1 MPGPLF
7 AEGDDVSLHP
17 IEEEDHEF
25 VQRGTN
31 HPDVRESLGS
41 TDIQTSD
48 EVADMLADDEHRF
61 LVCRPGDDGD
71 PEPVGVVGFP
81 WVFDDKQAAF
91 LMYWVAP
98 EQQGNGY
105 ATEATRLVLDYAFRE
120 RGLHKVSAF
129 VLVTNDASAA
139 VLEKLGFVHEGTH
152 RSESFVDGEWVDEY
166 NYGLLADEW
175 LD

>member
-1 MPGPLF
+1 MPGPAF

-17 IEEEDHEF
+17 IEDDDHEF

-31 HPDVRESLGS
+31 HPEVRGSLGS

-48 EVADMLADDEHRF
+48 DVADMLADDDNRF
-61 LVCRPGDDGD
+61 LVCQPDDDGD

-81 WVFDDKQAAF
+81 WVFDDKQSAF

-98 EQQGNGY
+98 DYQGNGY
-105 ATEATRLVLDYAFRE
+105 ATEATRLCLDYAFRE
-120 RGLHKVSAF
+120 RGFHKISAY
-129 VLVTNDASAA
+129 VLVTNHASAA
-139 VLEKLGFVHEGTH
+139 VLEKLGFVREGVH
-152 RSESFVDGEWVDEY
+152 RQESFVDGEWVDEHK
-166 NYGLLADEW
+166 YGILAEEW